1 MAAVTAE
8 TATVVEAVTAEVA
21 TAEAVTAVEAAIVA
35 ETATA
40 ASVTTLLG
48 VLVLASDRRRVPGM
62 RRIIRSGR
70 QETISETDIIRKQ
83 EPRWI
88 P

>member
-8 TATVVEAVTAEVA
+8 TATVVETVTAEVA
-21 TAEAVTAVEAAIVA
+21 TAAEAAIVA

-62 RRIIRSGR
+62 RRIIISGR